1 MNMNES
7 RYNNNQPQQLRCSD
21 RTVVK
26 LGHRKALAG
35 LRLLDLEPIR
45 MENVLISVHTQKV
58 VTNR

>member
-1 MNMNES
+1 MTES

-26 LGHRKALAG
+26 LGHRNALAG

-45 MENVLISVHTQKV
+45 MENVLIRVHAQKV